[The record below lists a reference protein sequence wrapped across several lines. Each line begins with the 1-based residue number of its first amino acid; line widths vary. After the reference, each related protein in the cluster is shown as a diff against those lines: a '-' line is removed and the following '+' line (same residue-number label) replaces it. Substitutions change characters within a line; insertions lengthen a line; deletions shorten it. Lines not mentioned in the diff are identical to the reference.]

1 MHQTLAPTR
10 RAFTLIELAIVL
22 AIIGILV
29 GGVIAGSSLLRGS
42 EMQTIISDYT
52 KYSTAVAQFTRQY
65 GGQPGDLLDATN
77 YWGDDNTNCTDAAVT
92 NGTPGTCN
100 GNGNGQIITAT
111 GAIGANMNEPFRAWQ
126 HLQLA
131 NYIDGNYTGI
141 TAGTVGGTDLT
152 AALGVN
158 APKSRIT
165 NAGWTMFNYSAVDAA
180 NKYALD
186 IGNLLMFGT
195 VNGNK
200 LTRAAAITPNEAW
213 QVDKKIDD
221 ALPAFGRVVTLKP
234 VYLPNCA
241 TSAVDASAE
250 YKLTDTS
257 KACSLMMA
265 IPTK

>member
-1 MHQTLAPTR
+1 MHRNPSHPH
-10 RAFTLIELAIVL
+10 RAFTLVELAIVL
-22 AIIGILV
+22 AVIGILV
-29 GGVIAGSSLLRGS
+29 GAVLAGSSLLRQS
-42 EMQTIISDYT
+42 EMQTIVSDYT

-77 YWGDDNTNCTDAAVT
+77 YWGDDNTNCPDAAVT

-111 GAIGANMNEPFRAWQ
+111 GAVGANMNEPFRAWQ

-131 NYIDGNYTGI
+131 NYIDGSYTGI
-141 TAGTVGGTDLT
+141 TAGVIGGSDLV
-152 AALGVN
+152 AAFGVN

-165 NAGWTMFNYSAVDAA
+165 NAGWTMFHYSAVDVA
-180 NKYALD
+180 NKYSLD
-186 IGNLLMFGT
+186 IGNLLMFGAT
-195 VNGNK
+195 NNNK
-200 LTRAAAITPNEAW
+200 LTRNPAITPSEAW

-234 VYLPNCA
+234 VFLANCA
-241 TSAVDASAE
+241 TSAVDATAE
-250 YKLTDTS
+250 YKLTDNS